1 MMWFREV
8 QRPCAEALWGRAMA
22 SLPDPEVAFGPRWRE
37 RPRPG
42 ERTWAVVDDRGKLLG
57 VGSLES
63 AGPGAVSY
71 CVCLL
76 PEARGCGAR
85 LRVREYLVDEAFR
98 DARVQEVRAAVLL
111 SNTRHLDQR
120 VRELAAGPWAWGGV
134 SGDPPEAAFTVSR
147 EAWEARW

>member
-1 MMWFREV
+1 MTWFREV

-37 RPRPG
+37 HPRPG
-42 ERTWAVVDDRGKLLG
+42 ERTWAVVDDRGALLG
-57 VGSLES
+57 VGSLEP
-63 AGPGAVSY
+63 AGPGAASY

-76 PEARGCGAR
+76 PEARGRGVR

-98 DARVQEVRAAVLL
+98 DLAVQEVRAAVLL

-120 VRELAAGPWAWGGV
+120 VRELAAGPWTWGGV
-134 SGDPPEAAFTVSR
+134 SGDPPEAAFAVSR
-147 EAWEARW
+147 AAWETRR